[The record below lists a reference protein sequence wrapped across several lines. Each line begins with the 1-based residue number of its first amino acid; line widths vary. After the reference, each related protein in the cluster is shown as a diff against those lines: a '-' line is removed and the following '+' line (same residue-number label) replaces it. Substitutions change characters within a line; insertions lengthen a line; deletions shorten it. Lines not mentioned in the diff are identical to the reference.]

1 MPYIVKSTEK
11 LRKSCAETETKALLY
26 LMNYRNDSKDIFYF
40 VIDFFND
47 LSGMDRYSEK
57 IWDVQSKA
65 NSNTNPKSVGKELVT
80 LFKNYLSDFEFTE
93 YILFIGG
100 VSESFRIDQSIN
112 IFGMEN
118 VKDKAKE
125 SVKKGLKEEALAK
138 QYIDDS
144 QVTNANVEV
153 FLKRVT
159 FVIDNASK
167 SDYVKG
173 IISQHPKVIPDDN
186 TLEAIFNEIRNK
198 QSEKKNTNI
207 EDRELST
214 PDEALSFGRHLTSNE
229 IRLLTLQRIINKNP
243 VEKGSCPI
251 SFAPIFNSF
260 PPEEQRYKL
269 EECVQSMCRALFN
282 KNEAACFWTLFEN
295 IYDLIVNNPKDS
307 VQELFL
313 KLNAEKRNACTDF
326 DVLSLKYFISVVKDG
341 IQNGY

>member
-11 LRKSCAETETKALLY
+11 TRKSCAETETKALLY
-26 LMNYRNDSKDIFYF
+26 LMNYRNDSKEIFYF

-47 LSGMDRYSEK
+47 LSGMDRFSEK

-65 NSNTNPKSVGKELVT
+65 NSNTNPKNVGKELVT
-80 LFKNYLSDFEFTE
+80 LFKNYLSDFDFKE

-100 VSESFRIDQSIN
+100 VSENFRIDQSIN
-112 IFGMEN
+112 IFGIEN

-144 QVTNANVEV
+144 QVTDADIES
-153 FLKRVT
+153 FLKKVT

-167 SDYVKG
+167 SEYVKN
-173 IISQHPKVIPDDN
+173 IISQHPKIIPDDN
-186 TLEAIFNEIRNK
+186 ALEAIFNEIRNK

-207 EDRELST
+207 ENAILNT
-214 PDEALSFGRHLTSNE
+214 PDEALSYCRHLTSNE
-229 IRLLTLQRIINKNP
+229 IKLLTLQRIINKNP

-251 SFAPIFNSF
+251 SFVPIYNSF
-260 PPEEQRYKL
+260 PPEDRRDKL

-282 KNEAACFWTLFEN
+282 KNEAACFWALFEN
-295 IYDLIVNNPKDS
+295 IYDLIVNNPNDDT
-307 VQELFL
+307 QEIFL
-313 KLNAEKRNACTDF
+313 KLDTEKRNACTDF
-326 DVLSLKYFISVVKDG
+326 DVLSLKYFISVIKDG